1 MAQLLL
7 ELLSEEIPA
16 GMQVRATDNLLK
28 LITDGLKKAGLEFT
42 DTKSFSTPRRMTL
55 VIEGLPAKQPDVRE
69 ERKGPKVG
77 APEQAVNGFLKS
89 TGLTLEQCEIQE
101 GKKGSFYVAV
111 IEKKGG
117 ETIAVLPQILQ
128 AALTALPWPKS
139 MKWGTNT
146 LRWVRPLQN
155 ILCILDGAVVP
166 FEFGPVTSC
175 GYTHGHRFMAPKD
188 FSVDDFAS
196 YQEQLRA
203 HYVLLDQ
210 NERKSLIKDEA
221 ERIAKEEGYI
231 LKADEGL
238 LNEVTGL
245 VEWPVVH
252 AGVIE
257 DVFMAVPKECLIT
270 SMRSH
275 QKYFSCLKA
284 DGSLAPRFIVVANKV
299 APDGGKQI
307 IAGNERVLRARLS
320 DAKFFWDQDLK
331 KKLDDL
337 LPKLDDMLFHAKL
350 GSMGQKVAR
359 MEKVAGELAE
369 VIEGSDLGKACRA
382 AHLAKADLVSEMV
395 YEFPELQGLMGEY
408 YATHHGED
416 AEVAKAIA
424 DHYSP
429 QGPSD
434 ACPSAPNSVAVA
446 LADKIDTLVGFW
458 SIDEKPTGSK
468 DPYALRRAALG
479 VIRLILENN
488 LRVNLLDVFS
498 NAHTAYSTVNG
509 LSSVPADTRA
519 NEENLLNFFADRLKV
534 HFKDEGIAHDMVN
547 AVFGL
552 GGEDDLVRL
561 LARVKALKEFLSSD
575 DGANLVAAYRRAS
588 NIVRIEEKKDGTKYD
603 GSVDASKL
611 EEDEEKILFEKLEP
625 VMGILE
631 AALKEERYAEAM
643 GALASLRGPVD
654 AFFDKVTVNSDQPT
668 LRANRL
674 RLLSQIGRALDGIAD
689 FSKLEG

>member
-16 GMQVRATDNLLK
+16 GMQVRATQNLQK
-28 LITDGLKKAGLEFT
+28 LLGEGFKKAGLEFT
-42 DTKSFSTPRRMTL
+42 ETKFFSTPRRMC
-55 VIEGLPAKQPDVRE
+55 VVFDGLPAKQPDVRE

-77 APEQAVNGFLKS
+77 APERAIEGFLGS
-89 TGLTLEQCEIQE
+89 TGLSLEQCEIQE

-111 IEKKGG
+111 IEKKGRD
-117 ETIAVLPQILQ
+117 TIAVLPEILQ
-128 AALTALPWPKS
+128 TALTALPWPKS
-139 MKWGTNT
+139 MKWGTNS

-166 FEFGPVTSC
+166 FDFGPLTSC
-175 GYTHGHRFMAPKD
+175 GYTRGHRFMAPKD
-188 FSVDDFAS
+188 FSVDGFAS
-196 YQEQLRA
+196 YQDQLRA
-203 HYVLLDQ
+203 RFVLLDHE
-210 NERKSLIKDEA
+210 ERKTLIKNEA
-221 ERIAKEEGYI
+221 ERVAQDEGFV
-231 LKADEGL
+231 LKDDEGL

-252 AGVIE
+252 AGRIE
-257 DVFMAVPKECLIT
+257 DIFMSVPAECLTT

-275 QKYFSCLKA
+275 QKYFSCLNA
-284 DGSLAPRFIVVANKV
+284 DGSLAPRFVVVANKV
-299 APDGGKQI
+299 APDGGKEI

-350 GSMGQKVAR
+350 GSMGQKVQR
-359 MEKVAGELAE
+359 MEKLCGELSGM
-369 VIEGSDLGKACRA
+369 IEGADLGKACRA

-395 YEFPELQGLMGEY
+395 YEFPELQGLMGQY
-408 YATHHGED
+408 YANNKGED
-416 AEVAKAIA
+416 EDVGKAIA

-434 ACPSAPNSVAVA
+434 DCPSAPNSIAVA
-446 LADKIDTLVGFW
+446 LADKIDTLIGFW
-458 SIDEKPTGSK
+458 SVDEKPTGSK
-468 DPYALRRAALG
+468 DPFALRRAALG

-488 LRVNLLDVFS
+488 LRLNLLDVFS
-498 NAHTAYSTVNG
+498 HAHTAYSTTNG
-509 LSSVPADTRA
+509 LSSVPADPRG
-519 NEENLLNFFADRLKV
+519 NEESLLGFFADRLKV
-534 HFKDEGIAHDMVN
+534 HFKDEGIAHDMVS
-547 AVFGL
+547 AVFAL

-588 NIVRIEEKKDGTKYD
+588 NIVRIEEKKDNAKHD
-603 GSVDASKL
+603 GAVDASLL
-611 EEDEEKILFEKLEP
+611 EEDEEKALFEKLEP
-625 VMGILE
+625 VMGTLE
-631 AALKEERYAEAM
+631 TALKEERFTEAM

-654 AFFDKVTVNSDQPT
+654 AFFDKVTVNCDSVQ

>member
-28 LITDGLKKAGLEFT
+28 LVLQGLKKAGLEFSE
-42 DTKSFSTPRRMTL
+42 TKCFSTPRRMTL
-55 VIEGLPAKQPDVRE
+55 VIDGLPAKQPDVRE

-89 TGLTLEQCEIQE
+89 TGLTLDQCEIQE
-101 GKKGSFYVAV
+101 GKKGSFYVA
-111 IEKKGG
+111 ITERKGG
-117 ETIAVLPQILQ
+117 ETITVLPAILQ
-128 AALTALPWPKS
+128 AALSALPWPKS
-139 MKWGTNT
+139 MKWGTNS

-166 FEFGPVTSC
+166 FEFGPITSC
-175 GYTHGHRFMAPKD
+175 GLTRGHRFMAPGE
-188 FSVDDFAS
+188 FSVDDFTS
-196 YQEQLRA
+196 YQASLRE
-203 HYVLLDQ
+203 HYVILDH
-210 NERKSLIKDEA
+210 NERKNLIEKEA
-221 ERIAKEEGYI
+221 NRIAKEEGFL
-231 LKADEGL
+231 LKEDAGL
-238 LNEVTGL
+238 LNEVCGL

-257 DVFMAVPKECLIT
+257 DIFMAVPKECLIT

-284 DGSLAPRFIVVANKV
+284 DGSLAPRFIVVANKE
-299 APDGGKQI
+299 APDGGKEI

-359 MEKVAGELAE
+359 MEKIAGGLAE
-369 VIEGSDLGKACRA
+369 VIDGADLGTSCRA

-408 YATHHGED
+408 YAKNHGESD
-416 AEVAKAIA
+416 AVSKAIA

-429 QGPSD
+429 QGPAD
-434 ACPSAPNSVAVA
+434 ACPSEPNSIAVA

-479 VIRLILENN
+479 IIRLILENN

-498 NAHTAYSTVNG
+498 QAHTAYSTVNG

-534 HFKDEGIAHDMVN
+534 HFKDEGIAHDMVT
-547 AVFGL
+547 AVFAL

-588 NIVRIEEKKDGTKYD
+588 NIVRIEEKKDSTKYD
-603 GSVDASKL
+603 GSVDASQL
-611 EEDEEKILFEKLEP
+611 EETEEKILFEKLEP

-631 AALKEERYAEAM
+631 AALKEEQYTEAM
-643 GALASLRGPVD
+643 AALASLRGPVD
-654 AFFDKVTVNSDQPT
+654 AFFDKVTVNSDSAS
-668 LRANRL
+668 LRVNRL

>member
-16 GMQVRATDNLLK
+16 GMQVRATENLQK
-28 LITDGLKKAGLEFT
+28 LITDGLSKAGLEFT
-42 DTKSFSTPRRMTL
+42 DTKCFSTPRRMCV
-55 VIEGLPAKQPDVRE
+55 VIDGLPEKQPDVRE

-77 APEQAVNGFLKS
+77 APEQALNGFLSS
-89 TGLTLEQCEIQE
+89 TGLTLDQCEIQE
-101 GKKGSFYVAV
+101 SKKGSFYVAV
-111 IEKKGG
+111 IERKGG
-117 ETIAVLPQILQ
+117 ETISVLPEILLT
-128 AALTALPWPKS
+128 ALNALPWPKS
-139 MKWGTNT
+139 MKWGSNS

-166 FEFGPVTSC
+166 FDFGPVTTC
-175 GYTHGHRFMAPKD
+175 GYTRGHRFMAPHE
-188 FSVDDFAS
+188 FSVDDFATYAS
-196 YQEQLRA
+196 LLRD
-203 HYVLLDQ
+203 HFVMLDH
-210 NERKSLIKDEA
+210 NERKQTIKAEA
-221 ERIAKEEGYI
+221 ERIASEEGYQ
-231 LKADEGL
+231 LKDDEGL

-252 AGVIE
+252 AGNIE
-257 DVFMAVPKECLIT
+257 DVFMSVPKECLIT

-350 GSMGQKVAR
+350 GSMGQKVQR
-359 MEKVAGELAE
+359 MELLAGELAGM
-369 VIEGSDLGKACRA
+369 IKGADLGKTCRA
-382 AHLAKADLVSEMV
+382 AHLAKADLVSDMV
-395 YEFPELQGLMGEY
+395 CEFPELQGMMGEY
-408 YATHHGED
+408 YANKHGED
-416 AEVAKAIA
+416 AAVAKAIS

-429 QGPSD
+429 QGPAD
-434 ACPSAPNSVAVA
+434 ACPSEPNSVAVA

-488 LRVNLLDVFS
+488 LRLNVLAVFS
-498 NAHTAYSTVNG
+498 HAHTAYSKVNG
-509 LSSVPADTRA
+509 LSSVPSDPRGH
-519 NEENLLNFFADRLKV
+519 EQNLLDFFADRLKV
-534 HFKDEGIAHDMVN
+534 HFKDEGIAHDMVT
-547 AVFGL
+547 AVFAL

-561 LARVKALKEFLSSD
+561 LARVKALKDFLSSD

-588 NIVRIEEKKDGTKYD
+588 NIVRIEEKKDDTQYD
-603 GSVDASKL
+603 GVVDASLL
-611 EEDEEKILFEKLEP
+611 EEDAEKKLFAKLAP
-625 VMGILE
+625 VMAGVE
-631 AALKEERYAEAM
+631 ASLKIEDFTEAM
-643 GALASLRGPVD
+643 TSLATLRGPVD
-654 AFFDKVTVNSDQPT
+654 AFFDKVTVNCDNPNV
-668 LRANRL
+668 RINRL

>member
-28 LITDGLKKAGLEFT
+28 LVTDGLKKAGLEFS

-55 VIEGLPAKQPDVRE
+55 VIEGLPDKQPDVRE

-77 APEQAVNGFLKS
+77 APEQAVNGFLGS
-89 TGLTLEQCEIQE
+89 TGLSLDQCEIQE

-117 ETIAVLPQILQ
+117 ETIAVLPAILQ
-128 AALTALPWPKS
+128 AALSALPWPKS

-166 FEFGPVTSC
+166 FDFGPVTSC

-196 YQEQLRA
+196 YLEQLRA

-210 NERKSLIKDEA
+210 NERKALIKNEA
-221 ERIAKEEGYI
+221 ERIAKEEGYY
-231 LKADEGL
+231 LKHDEGL

-252 AGVIE
+252 VGVIE

-284 DGSLAPRFIVVANKV
+284 DGSLAPRFIVVANKA

-307 IAGNERVLRARLS
+307 VAGNERVLRARLS

-359 MEKVAGELAE
+359 MEKIVGELAE
-369 VIEGSDLGKACRA
+369 VIEGADIGKACRA

-408 YATHHGED
+408 YAAHHGED
-416 AEVAKAIA
+416 KAVAKAIA

-429 QGPSD
+429 QGPAD
-434 ACPSAPNSVAVA
+434 DCPSEPNSVAVA
-446 LADKIDTLVGFW
+446 LADKIDTLIGFW

-488 LRVNLLDVFS
+488 LRLNLLDVFS
-498 NAHTAYSTVNG
+498 HAHTAYSTVNG
-509 LSSVPADTRA
+509 LNSVPGDTRA
-519 NEENLLNFFADRLKV
+519 NEENLLDFFADRLKV
-534 HFKDEGIAHDMVN
+534 HFKDEGIAHDMVS

-611 EEDEEKILFEKLEP
+611 EEDEEKNLFEKLEP

-654 AFFDKVTVNSDQPT
+654 AFFDKVTVNSDST
-668 LRANRL
+668 SLRVNRL